1 MGQSGIT
8 KDHDEESTY
17 PFPPVDI
24 DSEDEEEAR
33 LERKR
38 LRRLER
44 KALAE
49 RARATEEVAD
59 KAQPARKTIKKKAPT
74 KMPPLVA
81 RPYKKWED
89 DKLNSII
96 AQVEGKISILDD
108 KLQLYNIRLRRYVA
122 ERNWRDGDEH

>member
-1 MGQSGIT
+1 MGQFGDT
-8 KDHDEESTY
+8 KDHDEEITY
-17 PFPPVDI
+17 QSVDI
-24 DSEDEEEAR
+24 DYDEEEEEAR

-49 RARATEEVAD
+49 KARATEKVAD
-59 KAQPARKTIKKKAPT
+59 KSQPARKTIKKKPPT

-89 DKLNSII
+89 EKLDSII
-96 AQVEGKISILDD
+96 AQVEGKISILND

-122 ERNWRDGDEH
+122 ERNWRDGDVQ